1 MDQRG
6 FTLWEL
12 LVAMLIVGI
21 IMGMGVPNFATFV
34 RNGDM
39 AAAVNGVVS
48 ALHLSRTEAV
58 KRQLPVT
65 LCGSSTPLAA
75 APACDGGD
83 GGYFAFV
90 DRDDT
95 DGDGDADGDGVF
107 DAGEEIIL
115 QRDRPADAINT
126 SVNPGA
132 VSVTYRPDGFIDAG
146 LNPFDTLLFC
156 DERGNRDTGN
166 GDSTARVV
174 FVSPT
179 GRPQL
184 LRDTVAVADA
194 AATTGG
200 ACP

>member
-1 MDQRG
+1 MNQRG

-12 LVAMLIVGI
+12 LVAMLIVGVV
-21 IMGMGVPNFATFV
+21 MGIGVPNFSAFV

-75 APACDGGD
+75 APACDGGT
-83 GGYFAFV
+83 GGYFAFIDV
-90 DRDDT
+90 DDT
-95 DGDGDADGDGVF
+95 DGDLIADGDGVF
-107 DAGEEIIL
+107 DAGEEILL
-115 QRDRPADAINT
+115 QRDRPAATITT
-126 SVNPGA
+126 SVNPGT
-132 VSVTYRPDGFIDAG
+132 VSVTYRPDGFIDAD
-146 LNPFDTLLFC
+146 LNPFNTLLFC
-156 DERGNRDTGN
+156 DDRGNRNVGN
-166 GDSTARVV
+166 GDSSARVV

-184 LRDTVAVADA
+184 LRTMAAVTDA
-194 AATTGG
+194 ATATGG